1 MISYDG
7 RRFSPAPAGPG
18 GAVIADYH
26 QREDLIW
33 AEFAGGEV
41 RRGSLAGTSTADGV
55 LQFAYCMVLTSG
67 EAVTGLCRSVPQV
80 LADGRIRLTEHWE
93 RFGAGADSGI
103 STLEELPLRR
113 HGHVE

>member
-1 MISYDG
+1 MINYDG
-7 RRFSPAPAGPG
+7 RRFSPSPTTPG
-18 GAVIADYH
+18 RAAVADYH
-26 QREDLIW
+26 QREDLVW

-41 RRGSLAGTSTADGV
+41 RRGSLAGTSAADGV

-67 EAVTGLCRSVPQV
+67 ESITGVCRSIPEV

-103 STLEELPLRR
+103 STLEELPPEGRDY
-113 HGHVE
+113 VE